1 MSIPAEPWLALMVGN
16 SRLHWACFWGD
27 RLHRTWDTP
36 HLKTAPELKGNN
48 PWNSSAI
55 FDFPPDLPSFSNPPA
70 LWLASVVPEQTT
82 YFQNYPRL
90 HPLTLEQVPL
100 KNIYPTLGIDR
111 ALALWGTLQQYGS
124 PALTIDAGTALT
136 LTGADPNASLVGG
149 AILPGLGLQLRSLS
163 THTALLPLLYSDAA
177 APLPPHWAT
186 STVDAIQSGVL
197 YGLTAAIQHFAED
210 WLQQFP
216 DSAIALTGGDAVLL
230 YRAIAHLNPL
240 LALRIQ
246 PDPHL
251 VFWGIR
257 AIALQLQ
264 ENHKQTTTQKQTDF
278 TLAGDTEE

>member
-1 MSIPAEPWLALMVGN
+1 MVGN

-27 RLHRTWDTP
+27 RLHHSWDAP
-36 HLKTAPELKGNN
+36 HLKTAPEFGGHH
-48 PWNSSAI
+48 PWNNGAI
-55 FDFPPDLPSFSNPPA
+55 VGLPPDLPSFPNPPA

-100 KNIYPTLGIDR
+100 QNTYPTLGIDR

-136 LTGADPNASLVGG
+136 LTGADSSASLVGG

-186 STVDAIQSGVL
+186 STADAIQSGIL
-197 YGLTAAIQHFAED
+197 YGLTVSVQHFAED
-210 WLQQFP
+210 WLRQFP
-216 DSAIALTGGDAVLL
+216 DSAIALTGGDRDLL
-230 YRAIAHLNPL
+230 YRAIAHLNPS
-240 LALRIQ
+240 LASRIQ
-246 PDPHL
+246 LDSHL

-257 AIALQLQ
+257 AITLQLQ
-264 ENHKQTTTQKQTDF
+264 LDF
-278 TLAGDTEE
+278 